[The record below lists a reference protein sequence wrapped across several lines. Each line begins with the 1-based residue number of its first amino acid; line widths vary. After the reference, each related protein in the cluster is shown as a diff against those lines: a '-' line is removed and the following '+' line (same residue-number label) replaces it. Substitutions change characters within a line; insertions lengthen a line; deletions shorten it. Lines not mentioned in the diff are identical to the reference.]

1 MNQPCP
7 MCGVIKTQ
15 EEEERE
21 NREHASTVSEAFIK
35 GRRSIKKLSVR
46 ENEILDCI
54 IDLGMDFDQAA
65 VNFGINKKTIYYH
78 WENAIDKVR
87 NL

>member
-7 MCGVIKTQ
+7 MCGEMKTK

-21 NREHASTVSEAFIK
+21 NREYAGNISEAFIK
-35 GRRSIKKLSVR
+35 GRRSLKKLSVR
-46 ENEILDCI
+46 ENEIIDCI

-65 VNFGINKKTIYYH
+65 ENFGINIKTIYCH
-78 WENAIDKVR
+78 WENAIEKVSK
-87 NL
+87 L